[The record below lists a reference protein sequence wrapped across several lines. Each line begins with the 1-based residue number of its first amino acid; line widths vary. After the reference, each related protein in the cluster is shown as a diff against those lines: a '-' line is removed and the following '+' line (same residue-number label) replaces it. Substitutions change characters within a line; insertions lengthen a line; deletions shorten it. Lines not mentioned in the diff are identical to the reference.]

1 MGKSDRDAN
10 RFQPQVGEGDV
21 KKYYSDTLLA
31 FFGYLVV
38 LSRKQRQLRR
48 DIDLLKAESEDS
60 QKRSDQ

>member
-1 MGKSDRDAN
+1 MDN
-10 RFQPQVGEGDV
+10 LEYLVGAYTV
-21 KKYYSDTLLA
+21 VWLVL
-31 FFGYLVV
+31 FGYLVV